1 MNIKTNKQLIR
12 NSQKD
17 MGVLTLNDK
26 VLLNNF
32 ITENRKLL
40 KTLSKL

>member
-1 MNIKTNKQLIR
+1 MKNKTDRQLIR
-12 NSQKD
+12 NSKRD

-26 VLLNNF
+26 ALLNNF

-40 KTLSKL
+40 KMLSKL